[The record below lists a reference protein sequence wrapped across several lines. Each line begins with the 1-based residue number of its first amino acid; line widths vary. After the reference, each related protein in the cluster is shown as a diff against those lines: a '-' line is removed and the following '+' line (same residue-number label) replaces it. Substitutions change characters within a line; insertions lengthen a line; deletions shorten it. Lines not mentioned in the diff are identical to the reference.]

1 MLSAERLIASLVRRT
16 WLTDGP
22 LGPIVP
28 TYINYLRGQRYAEG
42 TLRAY
47 LKSLAHFGFWARA
60 EGLGLASIDE
70 SLINKFIQAHLPSC
84 NCPAPRASYVYSA
97 RTSLRKL
104 VFVLQQEGFCPS
116 ESKNSTPVSRELM
129 QFRQYLSDT
138 CGYAETTIIYR
149 LKHISDFL
157 DGHFDSDPVDI
168 PHITPADIE
177 KCMADYAKRW
187 RPASLRV
194 IRSSLRSYLR
204 FRAMQGDQTQSLIA
218 TLPKLADWSQAA
230 LPKAL
235 NESELDRFEHAFDL
249 SSPVGRRDYAI
260 ARCLIDL
267 GLRGHEVAH
276 LVLESFDWRN
286 GTLTVPNSKGRRML
300 RLPLPW
306 QTGKVIAN
314 YLQNGRPTT
323 SSRALFVVQEAP
335 VGKPLSTEGIRAT
348 MKYAF
353 KRSGLDKQFCNTH
366 VLRHTL
372 ALRLQRSGASLKEI
386 ADVLGHQSYETTT
399 KYARADLE
407 GLRAVTL
414 PWPVRQS

>member
-22 LGPIVP
+22 LGPIIP

-60 EGLGLASIDE
+60 EGLGLADIDE
-70 SLINKFIQAHLPSC
+70 SLINRFIQVHLRSC
-84 NCPAPRASYVYSA
+84 NCPPPRARYIYNA

-104 VFVLQQEGFCPS
+104 VFVLRQEGFCRS
-116 ESKNSTPVSRELM
+116 ESKSSTPVSRELM
-129 QFRQYLSDT
+129 QFRQYLSET

-168 PHITPADIE
+168 SHITPADIE

-194 IRSSLRSYLR
+194 IRSNLRSYLR
-204 FRAMQGDQTQSLIA
+204 FRAMQGDQTQSLMA
-218 TLPKLADWSQAA
+218 ALPKLADWSQAA

-267 GLRGHEVAH
+267 GLRGQEVAH

-306 QTGKVIAN
+306 QTGKAIAN
-314 YLQNGRPTT
+314 YLQKGRPTT
-323 SSRALFVVQEAP
+323 SSRALFVVHEAP
-335 VGKPLSTEGIRAT
+335 VGKPLSTNGIRAT
-348 MKYAF
+348 MSYAF

-386 ADVLGHQSYETTT
+386 ADLLGHQSYETTT
-399 KYARADLE
+399 KYARVDLE